1 MQQQRE
7 LPFGAALPTGGKGQN
22 NECFQLSMCHS
33 LSNNS
38 GPQVPQD
45 TQRGLPSV
53 LPLRDK
59 THVCS
64 LSLKLLLA
72 NLNHFQNQQSQ
83 PQLKCFKPSANT
95 GKLHQP
101 GLTMVTVQVRT
112 PVVAWPHSAP
122 FVYSDVT
129 GYCNTCSV
137 QAQIQPAPNFLQ
149 RGISCHIIATSY
161 LINPLVP
168 MLVSESLLHPTW
180 KYNAN

>member
-1 MQQQRE
+1 MLTLRCFREQSFLYSINPLLGDKISTEGELWILMQQQRE

-83 PQLKCFKPSANT
+83 P
-95 GKLHQP
+95 
-101 GLTMVTVQVRT
+101 
-112 PVVAWPHSAP
+112 
-122 FVYSDVT
+122 
-129 GYCNTCSV
+129 
-137 QAQIQPAPNFLQ
+137 
-149 RGISCHIIATSY
+149 
-161 LINPLVP
+161 
-168 MLVSESLLHPTW
+168 
-180 KYNAN
+180 